1 LHAFYARYSIQHN
14 SMAEDGAPLLK
25 DSAPVAKGNKK
36 KQLTLISLSSPTRSN
51 DEHETFP
58 EFARRQS
65 SFASARPDGAPRTPN
80 RVRFDL
86 EDSEI
91 GIANGNTHEDG
102 WIDEDDYL
110 DDESRP
116 SLAHDSQR
124 LPLLTDME
132 APSVRVAMDFDPE
145 AHLEDARPRSNMQSA
160 FMNMANSIM

>member
-1 LHAFYARYSIQHN
+1 
-14 SMAEDGAPLLK
+14 MAEDGAPLK
-25 DSAPVAKGNKK
+25 DSAPDAKQSKR
-36 KQLTLISLSSPTRSN
+36 KQLTLISVGSPTKSIE
-51 DEHETFP
+51 DHEPFP
-58 EFARRQS
+58 DGPRRQS
-65 SFASARPDGAPRTPN
+65 SFAHPRPDGAPRTPN
-80 RVRFDL
+80 RVRFDI
-86 EDSEI
+86 DDQMNPQI
-91 GIANGNTHEDG
+91 QNGDG
-102 WIDEDDYL
+102 WVDDDDYL